1 MGGSRYG
8 GVLLKAVFLLALAA
22 PLLGLAAA
30 FATRVGLIDWRLG
43 YEQLTLIWGWR
54 LAWVSAGAALATL
67 LLSIGDVKRRGLYA
81 LAAVLAAGA
90 TLYLHM
96 AHRQALAAHPPVH
109 EAASDW
115 GEPLS
120 FSRVIDSQRARTGAA
135 PLAASHASVCDQALS
150 ARTQV
155 APEVGA
161 AALEAAGFTVV
172 GTSPFRIEG
181 TREGFWF
188 GFTQD
193 AVLRIRPGRTD
204 VRVAGREGRADGG
217 EACRLAGQI
226 SERLRA
232 AE

>member
-1 MGGSRYG
+1 MSGSRQG
-8 GVLLKAVFLLALAA
+8 LIWLRTVFLIALAGAVF
-22 PLLGLAAA
+22 GLAIA

-43 YEQLTLIWGWR
+43 YEQLTMVWGWR
-54 LAWVSAGAALATL
+54 LAWVSAGAALATV
-67 LLSIGDVKRRGLYA
+67 LLSIGALKSRWPYA
-81 LAAVLAAGA
+81 LVAVLAAGGA
-90 TLYLHM
+90 LYLHM
-96 AHRQALAAHPPVH
+96 AHRQAVAAHPPVH

-115 GEPLS
+115 GEPLG
-120 FSRVIDSQRARTGAA
+120 FSGVIRSQRQRAGAA
-135 PLAASHASVCDQALS
+135 PLAASHAAACPEALP
-150 ARTQV
+150 AQTQV
-155 APEVGA
+155 APEVGE

-204 VRVAGREGRADGG
+204 VRVSGREARPDGG
-217 EACRLAGQI
+217 EACRLAGAI
-226 SERLRA
+226 SESLRA

>member
-1 MGGSRYG
+1 
-8 GVLLKAVFLLALAA
+8 
-22 PLLGLAAA
+22 
-30 FATRVGLIDWRLG
+30 
-43 YEQLTLIWGWR
+43 
-54 LAWVSAGAALATL
+54 
-67 LLSIGDVKRRGLYA
+67 
-81 LAAVLAAGA
+81 
-90 TLYLHM
+90 M
-96 AHRQALAAHPPVH
+96 AHRLALAAHPPVH

-115 GEPLS
+115 DEPLS
-120 FSRVIDSQRARTGAA
+120 FSGRTRSQRARAGAA
-135 PLAASHASVCDQALS
+135 PLATSHASVCDQAVA

-172 GTSPFRIEG
+172 GTSPFRIEA

-204 VRVAGREGRADGG
+204 VRVSGREGRADGG
-217 EACRLAGQI
+217 EACRLAGAI
-226 SERLRA
+226 SESLRA